1 MGSDTK
7 RLITGMVVALF
18 LLIAY
23 QYTLHWLYPEWKPGQ
38 PQQQAQNVTPA
49 TTQAGAATQAAG
61 ATTQPAFGG
70 AATRASTAPAGAGGP
85 AIAAATAPAGTWRA
99 RGADGPAAPAT
110 LGSGAKDDKQ
120 YAMAVEVLGR
130 GAAINS
136 VTLNSFLKTARDKN
150 TPYTFEEPL
159 RVDNSVRDD
168 TRAMLTR
175 SITVDGHTVDL
186 SNVDWRLEGADATS
200 ARFSVDVLNGE
211 QPVAKVVKTFTLDP
225 RSEDGNT
232 SQGYQVV
239 VGHRVENL
247 TDAPLTVR
255 TTLNGPTVPPRELE
269 NTPDQNLI
277 FGYWNDGEIRV
288 VSHSIESEFTK
299 DSAWKEFT
307 KSDKGLPMSWAGAQS
322 AYFNAIT
329 RPVPFGKEPRADWL
343 FKASA
348 ELLNPHAENPHDR
361 RVEMRLETADMTVP
375 PKGDRRFDFEMYL
388 GPKARKVLN
397 TPYYSAT
404 ERQYNRTLVITAS
417 SGIAALCAVC
427 TWQWLINVLVWML
440 TAFHFVVR
448 DWGLSIICLVLCVRA
463 LLHPITK
470 KSQVHMV
477 KMQKMGPEMEK
488 LKKKYGDDKEMLA
501 KAQMQFYKEQGM
513 TPVLGCLP
521 MFLQMPIW
529 IALWNALQSTFELRH
544 APFLYGFTWI
554 KDLSRPDYLVH
565 FNEPVKLLFFT
576 VSGINILPLL
586 MGVVFYIQTKFQ
598 PKPAAMTPEQEQQ
611 QKMMTWMSTLLFPFM
626 LYTGPSGLNLYILT
640 STAFGII
647 ESKVIRKHI
656 KEREALEAQGP
667 TIVDAPPPPKGGRG
681 VSKIEAE
688 KPKGMLAR
696 LMEKAQEI
704 QQQAEKQRKQGRPR
718 NER

>member
-7 RLITGMVVALF
+7 RLITGMVVAF
-18 LLIAY
+18 ALLLGWNAFMRWHY
-23 QYTLHWLYPEWKPGQ
+23 RDWYEAQERAQREQKSAHPTTT
-38 PQQQAQNVTPA
+38 QASTATTQSIGATA
-49 TTQAGAATQAAG
+49 TTQA
-61 ATTQPAFGG
+61 
-70 AATRASTAPAGAGGP
+70 STARADGSAV
-85 AIAAATAPAGTWRA
+85 ATAASAPSGSWRA
-99 RGADGPAAPAT
+99 RGADRAQAPTT

-120 YAMAVEVLGR
+120 YAMAVELLGK
-130 GAAINS
+130 GASINS
-136 VTLNSFLKTARDKN
+136 VTLNSFLKTAREKN
-150 TPYTFEEPL
+150 VPYTFEEPL
-159 RVDNSVRDD
+159 RIDDSVRDD

-175 SITVDGHTVDL
+175 SITIDGHTVDL
-186 SNVDWRLEGADATS
+186 SNVNWRIDGADSTS

-211 QPVAKVVKTFTLDP
+211 TPVAKVIKTFTIDP
-225 RSEDGNT
+225 RTNDVNK
-232 SQGYQVV
+232 SQGYQLV

-247 TDAPLTVR
+247 TDQPLTIR

-269 NTPDQNLI
+269 NTADQNLI
-277 FGYWNDGEIRV
+277 FGYWKEGDVLV
-288 VSHSIESEFTK
+288 VSHSIESEFHK
-299 DSAWKEFT
+299 DVTWKEFT
-307 KSDKGLPMSWAGAQS
+307 RNDKGLPLAWAGTQS
-322 AYFNAIT
+322 AYFNAIA

-343 FKASA
+343 VKVSA
-348 ELLNPHAENPHDR
+348 ELLNPAAENAHDR
-361 RVEMRLETADMTVP
+361 RVEMRLETGDMTVP
-375 PKGDRRFDFEMYL
+375 AKGDKGFDFELYL
-388 GPKARKVLN
+388 GPKWRGVLD
-397 TPYYSAT
+397 TPYYSAA
-404 ERQYNRTLVITAS
+404 ERQYNRTLVIVAS
-417 SGIAALCAVC
+417 SGIASLCAMC
-427 TWQWLINVLVWML
+427 TWQWLINILVMML

-448 DWGLSIICLVLCVRA
+448 DWGLAIIGLVLCVRA

-554 KDLSRPDYLVH
+554 KDLSRPDYLLH
-565 FNEPVKLLFFT
+565 FDQPIHVLFFT
-576 VSGINILPLL
+576 LAGVNVLPIL

-598 PKPAAMTPEQEQQ
+598 PKPAAMTPEQAQQ

-640 STAFGII
+640 STAFGIL

-656 KEREALEAQGP
+656 KEREALEALGP
-667 TIVDAPPPPKGGRG
+667 TIIDAPPPPKGGRG

-704 QQQAEKQRKQGRPR
+704 QQQADKQRKQGRPR
-718 NER
+718 DER